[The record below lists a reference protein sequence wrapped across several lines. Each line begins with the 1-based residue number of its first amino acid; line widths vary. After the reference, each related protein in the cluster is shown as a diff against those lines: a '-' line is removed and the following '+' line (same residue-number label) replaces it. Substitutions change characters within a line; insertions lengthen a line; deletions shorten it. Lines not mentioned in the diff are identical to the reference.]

1 MSRLIEPRGGKLVD
15 LMVHE
20 DEARELKARAVEFK
34 NVFLSSAEEFD
45 LELLLT
51 GAYSP
56 LQGFMTREDYEGV
69 LSEARL
75 SSGFIWP
82 IPITLGVGAELA
94 KTIAPG
100 EQVALR
106 NQEGLMLAVLE
117 VQDLWQ
123 PDKRREARDV
133 FQSDDHR
140 HPGVARLMEAK
151 GSYYIGG
158 RVRGI
163 SLPIH
168 HDYKVL
174 RRTPR
179 EMRNWFKKAG
189 WKKVLAFQTRRP
201 LHNAH
206 KAATLKAA
214 HELSANILLHP
225 IVGPTSPGD
234 IEYYARIRCY
244 QALIK
249 SYPPDTAVLNLLP
262 MAMRMAGPR
271 EALLQAIINKNYGCT
286 HFMVTPNHAD
296 PFTATS
302 HPPYYPQYSALD
314 FLKAHEDDIGIFSVP
329 FEPMVYVEELG
340 QYLREDECPREC
352 TPKRLSATELRRR
365 LEFGLEIPE
374 WFSPREVVKELRR
387 AYPPRSKQG
396 FTIFFTGLSGAGK
409 STLARILYTR
419 FLEMGQRPVT
429 LLDGDIVRRHLSSE
443 LGYSRE
449 HRHMNVI
456 RIGFVA
462 SEITKNRGI
471 AICAPIAPYERSR
484 RYNRE
489 LISKYG
495 GYIEVYV
502 ATPLEVCMKR
512 DRKGLYALAL
522 SGKKKGVT
530 GIDDP
535 YEPPMDP
542 EVVIDT
548 TDMDPEEAVQE
559 ILSYLKKT
567 GYLGGPSIMYNIKNG
582 LIRSNPW

>member
-1 MSRLIEPRGGKLVD
+1 MPRLTEPYGGALKDLLVS
-15 LMVHE
+15 E
-20 DEARELKARAVEFK
+20 DEAKDLKARSVDLK
-34 NVFLSSAEEFD
+34 SVFLTASEEFD
-45 LELLLT
+45 LELLMI

-56 LQGFMTREDYEGV
+56 LEGFMTRDDYEGV
-69 LSEARL
+69 LNDLRL
-75 SSGFIWP
+75 SQGLIWP
-82 IPITLGVGAELA
+82 IPVTLGISEELA
-94 KTIAPG
+94 NRISPG
-100 EQVALR
+100 EEVALR
-106 NQEGLMLAVLE
+106 DQEGFMLGVME
-117 VQDLWQ
+117 VEDLWK
-123 PDKRREARDV
+123 PDKRREAREI
-133 FQSDDHR
+133 FQTDEDE
-140 HPGVARLMEAK
+140 HPGVVKLFEEK
-151 GSYYIGG
+151 GEYYIGG
-158 RVRGI
+158 KVKGI

-168 HDYKVL
+168 YDYRML
-174 RRTPR
+174 RRTPK
-179 EMRNWFKKAG
+179 EMREWFKKVG
-189 WKKVLAFQTRRP
+189 WHRILAFQTRRP

-206 KAATLKAA
+206 KAVTLKAA
-214 HELSANILLHP
+214 DEIGANILLHP

-234 IEYYARIRCY
+234 IEYYSRIRCY
-244 QALIK
+244 QAILK
-249 SYPPDTAVLNLLP
+249 TYPPETAILNLLP

-296 PFTATS
+296 PFTATKR
-302 HPPYYPQYSALD
+302 PPYYPRYSALE
-314 FLKAHEDDIGIFSVP
+314 FVKQHEKEVGIEAVP
-329 FEPMVYVEELG
+329 FERMVYVEELG
-340 QYLREDECPREC
+340 QYLREDQCPKDC
-352 TPKRLSATELRRR
+352 TPRRLSAKELRRR

-374 WFSPREVVKELRR
+374 WFSPKEVVEELRR

-409 STLARILYTR
+409 STLARILYTK
-419 FLEMGQRPVT
+419 FLEMGDRPVT

-443 LGYSRE
+443 LGFSKE
-449 HRHMNVI
+449 HRHINVI

-462 SEITKNRGI
+462 SEITKNGGI

-489 LISKYG
+489 LISRYG

-502 ATPLEVCMKR
+502 ATPLDVCMER

-535 YEPPMDP
+535 YEPPKDP

-548 TDMDPEEAVQE
+548 TDMEPEEAAQE

-567 GYLGGPSIMYNIKNG
+567 GYLGRAIYAY
-582 LIRSNPW
+582 